1 MKKEAYELSKK
12 NYGHCASWAIWA
24 LPEVW
29 SGTGS
34 RANMDDVSF
43 FDDDQVHTKL
53 NPNIVLLALNF
64 SKKITFKNKFQNF
77 HSGGKGSGGA
87 YKLRLMLKDTS
98 FWGAYMTDI
107 IKDLPEKDANKAYK
121 IWKNDPVLRRKSLE
135 TFDQELKDIGSV
147 NPLIV
152 CFGKNVFEIAQEHL
166 SSKYKKIVEATHY
179 SYRGG
184 KYKPWSDEKSI
195 EEMHKIIEDY
205 ERN

>member
-1 MKKEAYELSKK
+1 MNKDAYELSKK
-12 NYGHCASWAIWA
+12 KYGYCASWAIWA
-24 LPEVW
+24 DEGKTAT
-29 SGTGS
+29 S
-34 RANMDDVSF
+34 NMDDVSF
-43 FDDDQVHTKL
+43 FDDDQIHTKL

-64 SKKITFKNKFQNF
+64 SKDIKFENKFQNF

-152 CFGKNVFEIAQEHL
+152 CFGGEVFEIAQEHL
-166 SSKYKKIVEATHY
+166 SSKYKNIVKLPHY
-179 SYRGG
+179 SAYITI
-184 KYKPWSDEKSI
+184 EKHI
-195 EEMHKIIEDY
+195 EGMHKIIEDY
-205 ERN
+205 GRN